1 MARSLFTSPEF
12 ILTESSF
19 IIIASIAA
27 YEILV
32 GDFLWAQQE
41 EARRQQL
48 LQQQNQQ
55 NEIKSRSLS
64 PGRGG
69 RYHNRPPPSS
79 RRGSPNEETYLLYPS
94 RSSQLGMNNSRVNT
108 TATTTSEEQQGYYTT
123 PGGSTGFSGRGSSGD
138 STRRLFYKMTLFATL
153 SRFVLLPL
161 ETICL
166 SQSDNSTIPTYIS
179 TLLQILLRLSQTLP
193 DIVLASALGLLVIF
207 CVKIAFAALP
217 PLTPD
222 GGSPAVAKVD
232 TNQQQQQTVT
242 REVLPGNNEVKKGQD
257 NNNSAEIGKEKELS
271 TNEEATTSNMNSNLC
286 TSIARLSRTILASK
300 RTFRVWNFILSIS
313 YTLIFIEALLIPHAP
328 LSECERHLWIL
339 MTSIYSFLFLSL
351 VYASALMI
359 KAIQCG
365 LLQQKNS
372 CSLGI
377 RLGGTFILLAVMFI
391 DRLVRFGLLVQHA
404 IGYVG
409 NSNDPNERIKI
420 IYRRITMEYAFAESL
435 PILLILIM
443 MHRKRK
449 EMQNDAVIIHSII
462 NNLWQRSFSARA
474 SESQLDT
481 LSPVNVTNGGD
492 TNSSS
497 SGTRLGG
504 ARRFQTYGGTSNA
517 PRRNTSSSGTIPNQY
532 SNYAANPGRV
542 LDKGSSGLHI
552 TVGGRGEL
560 G

>member
-1 MARSLFTSPEF
+1 MVRSLFASPEF

-19 IIIASIAA
+19 IIVASIAA

-41 EARRQQL
+41 EERRQQ
-48 LQQQNQQ
+48 QQQNQQ
-55 NEIKSRSLS
+55 NGLKSRSLS

-69 RYHNRPPPSS
+69 RYHHNRPPPSS

-94 RSSQLGMNNSRVNT
+94 RFSQLSMNNNRDNRMNT
-108 TATTTSEEQQGYYTT
+108 TTTTTSEEQQGYYTS
-123 PGGSTGFSGRGSSGD
+123 PGGTKFSGRGSSGD

-153 SRFVLLPL
+153 SRFILLPL

-166 SQSDNSTIPTYIS
+166 SQSDNSTIPTYVS

-222 GGSPAVAKVD
+222 GGGSPAMAKVD
-232 TNQQQQQTVT
+232 SNQQQQQTVT

-257 NNNSAEIGKEKELS
+257 NNNAQGNKEKDLS

-300 RTFRVWNFILSIS
+300 RTFRVWNSILSIS

-339 MTSIYSFLFLSL
+339 MTTIYSFLFLSL
-351 VYASALMI
+351 LYASALMI
-359 KAIQCG
+359 RAIQCG

-391 DRLVRFGLLVQHA
+391 DRLVRFGLLTQHA

-409 NSNDPNERIKI
+409 DSSDPNERIQS
-420 IYRRITMEYAFAESL
+420 IYRRITMEYTFAESL

-449 EMQNDAVIIHSII
+449 VMQNDVLIKSI
-462 NNLWQRSFSARA
+462 NNLFGSAGKLRA

-481 LSPVNVTNGGD
+481 SLPENVTNRGD

-497 SGTRLGG
+497 SGTATRLGG
-504 ARRFQTYGGTSNA
+504 TRRFQTYGGTSNA
-517 PRRNTSSSGTIPNQY
+517 PRRNNSSSGTHGR
-532 SNYAANPGRV
+532 YAANPGRV
-542 LDKGSSGLHI
+542 LDRGNGLHI

>member
-1 MARSLFTSPEF
+1 MARSLFASPEF

-19 IIIASIAA
+19 IIVASIAF

-32 GDFLWAQQE
+32 GDFIWAQQE
-41 EARRQQL
+41 EARRQQQQQ
-48 LQQQNQQ
+48 QQQNQQ
-55 NEIKSRSLS
+55 NGMKSRSLS

-94 RSSQLGMNNSRVNT
+94 RSSQLGMNNNRVNT
-108 TATTTSEEQQGYYTT
+108 TTTTTTSEEQQGYYTS
-123 PGGSTGFSGRGSSGD
+123 PGGTRFSGRGSSGD

-193 DIVLASALGLLVIF
+193 DVVLASALGLLVIF

-232 TNQQQQQTVT
+232 GNQQQQQNLT
-242 REVLPGNNEVKKGQD
+242 REVLPGNTEVKKGQD
-257 NNNSAEIGKEKELS
+257 NNNAQGRKEKD
-271 TNEEATTSNMNSNLC
+271 TVNEEATSNTLGDSLC

-300 RTFRVWNFILSIS
+300 KTFRVWNSILSIS

-351 VYASALMI
+351 FYASALMI
-359 KAIQCG
+359 RAIQCG

-391 DRLVRFGLLVQHA
+391 DRLVRFGLLTQHA

-409 NSNDPNERIKI
+409 DSSDPNERIQN
-420 IYRRITMEYAFAESL
+420 IYRRITIEYTFAESL

-449 EMQNDAVIIHSII
+449 VMQNDVLIKSI
-462 NNLWQRSFSARA
+462 NNLFGSAGKLGSFSARA
-474 SESQLDT
+474 SESQFDT
-481 LSPVNVTNGGD
+481 SSPENVTNGGGI
-492 TNSSS
+492 NSSS
-497 SGTRLGG
+497 SSTATRLGG
-504 ARRFQTYGGTSNA
+504 TRRFQTYGGTSNA
-517 PRRNTSSSGTIPNQY
+517 PRRNTSSTVG
-532 SNYAANPGRV
+532 NYAANPGRV
-542 LDKGSSGLHI
+542 LDRGSGLHI
-552 TVGGRGEL
+552 TVGGRG
-560 G
+560 